1 MCSTECLGVSGAKRQ
16 TSELDAFALSPICET
31 AKKKR
36 NWKVRAPPGQ
46 PWRSHLP
53 YTATAQRWPRPGWS
67 REKTLRGDLG
77 VRSVLNRGDPSGRW
91 MSAEV
96 MASPRRPGQSLRE
109 LSVTS
114 YHRSCSRSA
123 LLELSQEVPGFA
135 RYTRLPG
142 ILSQG
147 ILTRREHEEKSKTP
161 ALCEAATGRAR
172 WRLQWTGAAL
182 WVGPACS
189 AGMEP
194 ESGDGKPS
202 WTPFTVHNCV
212 KKLVRSH

>member
-1 MCSTECLGVSGAKRQ
+1 MQPAGCAARNAWASAVQRDKRANWTLLPSLQSAKRR
-16 TSELDAFALSPICET
+16 
-31 AKKKR
+31 KKKR

-46 PWRSHLP
+46 PWSHLP

-142 ILSQG
+142 ILSRG
-147 ILTRREHEEKSKTP
+147 ILTRREHEEKVKLLP
-161 ALCEAATGRAR
+161 CAR
-172 WRLQWTGAAL
+172 RQRD
-182 WVGPACS
+182 GPAGDCNGQAQHCGWDPHARLGWNRKVGTGS
-189 AGMEP
+189 QAGLH
-194 ESGDGKPS
+194 SQ
-202 WTPFTVHNCV
+202 FTTA
-212 KKLVRSH
+212 